1 MDEQV
6 VQVETVDNVLLAES
20 VSDGVKFTMLKDV
33 LVKPLDPVM
42 ITKEVQVPKVKEVS
56 TDTEDAKGV
65 GEVLE
70 YDEVETQTVEVKS
83 TFRKG
88 IILKMPTVVSEGV
101 KFGFTIGDTIV
112 YNERFAV
119 NFDLF
124 KDSQLVKPYD
134 IVAIE
139 N

>member
-6 VQVETVDNVLLAES
+6 VEVETVDNVLLVES
-20 VSDGVKFTMLKDV
+20 VSDGIKFKMLKDV

-42 ITKEVQVPKVKEVS
+42 ITKEVQVPKVK
-56 TDTEDAKGV
+56 DTVKDSETGLEDV
-65 GEVLE
+65 QE
-70 YDEVETQTVEVKS
+70 YDEVETQTMEVKS
-83 TFRKG
+83 AFRKG
-88 IILKMPTVVSEGV
+88 IVLKMPTITNEDS

-134 IVAIE
+134 VVAIE
-139 N
+139 C